1 MIFNGWMWVA
11 LSLTLKRITSRVS
24 HRLDNLARNP

>member
-11 LSLTLKRITSRVS
+11 LALTLKRITGRVTE
-24 HRLDNLARNP
+24 RIEARTGTA